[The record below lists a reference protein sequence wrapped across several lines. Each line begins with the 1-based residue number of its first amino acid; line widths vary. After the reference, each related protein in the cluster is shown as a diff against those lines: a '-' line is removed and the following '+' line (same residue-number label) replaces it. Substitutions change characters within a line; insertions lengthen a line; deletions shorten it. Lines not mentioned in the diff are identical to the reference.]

1 MNICG
6 TALYPENWT
15 QLRQIVLTCSQHSQM
30 LVVRK
35 EGKAHDKYNS
45 FRSAFELLESVGRE
59 PHDCFEELSEDMP
72 PLQRLEVRVEQLCD
86 SLADINNLKTDIDML
101 KTENQNLKNAMD
113 ILRVENEALKSVMDV
128 VETENQTLRGEV
140 DKLRVDYDTF
150 LTST

>member
-1 MNICG
+1 
-6 TALYPENWT
+6 
-15 QLRQIVLTCSQHSQM
+15 M

-59 PHDCFEELSEDMP
+59 PQDCFEELSEDMP

-113 ILRVENEALKSVMDV
+113 ILRVENEALKSAMGV